1 MIGGRSPREP
11 NTGRRDRRNYYR
23 LLHVQ
28 PDAPIEVIRA
38 SYRTL
43 MRTLKHHPD
52 LGGDEW
58 NAARINEAYAV
69 LSSADTRRTYDGERV
84 GVDRRSG
91 QVLRVQSALAMP
103 PREELQLAERL
114 VCAFCQTPNRRGRR
128 LTDAECGGCGA
139 PLMMVGFMTSN
150 PTERETSRI
159 EHPSEMCYSVDAAR
173 PTSRPGRAV
182 DLSPTGLRFLPAHR
196 LTPGVVRVRPTCQ
209 DGRSQAHLQSCCAA
223 RRETRTPAM
232 QAGLGT
238 SSMSR
243 RRGVPTENLVL
254 VMYSG
259 HY

>member
-91 QVLRVQSALAMP
+91 QVPRVQSALAMP

-182 DLSPTGLRFLPAHR
+182 DLSPTGLRFLSAHR
-196 LTPGVVRVRPTCQ
+196 LTPGVVIKIDSPTLSAVARVTRSLVESTSGVFSTGVRFLTLKLGRP
-209 DGRSQAHLQSCCAA
+209 R
-223 RRETRTPAM
+223 
-232 QAGLGT
+232 GT
-238 SSMSR
+238 FVSER
-243 RRGVPTENLVL
+243 A
-254 VMYSG
+254 
-259 HY
+259 